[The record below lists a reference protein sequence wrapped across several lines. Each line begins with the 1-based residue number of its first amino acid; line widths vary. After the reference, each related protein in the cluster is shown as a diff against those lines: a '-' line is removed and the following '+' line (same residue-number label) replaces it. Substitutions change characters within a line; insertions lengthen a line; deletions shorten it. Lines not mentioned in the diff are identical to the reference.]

1 MFCYNCGSKL
11 DDKAV
16 ICPHCGVQVRTLSDD
31 PAAFGE
37 RDGKHPSVTVARSDV
52 PPASAQR
59 SANNEN
65 ALAIVG
71 FILAFF
77 VPLAGLICSIIGLKK
92 ANQGAP
98 YKGLAIAGVII
109 SAIAMFFNLILVV
122 SCTCAA
128 IAAGAAAG
136 ATGPNVDYYYAVLSL
151 L

>member
-98 YKGLAIAGVII
+98 YKGLAIAGVVI
-109 SAIAMFFNLILVV
+109 SAVSLGIAFLVFM
-122 SCTCAA
+122 SYGCFICSLCAA
-128 IAAGAAAG
+128 I
-136 ATGPNVDYYYAVLSL
+136 PVY
-151 L
+151 